1 MCYILRFVI
10 FINIVLVDEWVVLL
24 KFRYVLEDLK
34 ESSIDIEVGNIIRL
48 Y

>member
-1 MCYILRFVI
+1 MI

-24 KFRYVLEDLK
+24 KFRYVLEGLK